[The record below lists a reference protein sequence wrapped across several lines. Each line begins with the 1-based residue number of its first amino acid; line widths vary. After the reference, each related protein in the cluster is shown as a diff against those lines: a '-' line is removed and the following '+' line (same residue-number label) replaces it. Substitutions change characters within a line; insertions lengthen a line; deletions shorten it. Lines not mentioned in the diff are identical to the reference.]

1 MRLLDSLAGAENA
14 DDVTASAAVHRL
26 VARTPSQIMLVQ
38 ADDLGGEA
46 DPLNVP
52 GTDREWPNWRR
63 RVSVPVDA
71 LCETPRAQAILAA
84 VKKERP
90 E

>member
-1 MRLLDSLAGAENA
+1 MAQPAGG
-14 DDVTASAAVHRL
+14 DDISASASVHRL

-38 ADDLGGEA
+38 ADDLAGET

-63 RVSVPVDA
+63 RVRVAVEELGSS
-71 LCETPRAQAILAA
+71 PRAQAILDA
-84 VKKERP
+84 VKEERP
-90 E
+90 A

>member
-1 MRLLDSLAGAENA
+1 
-14 DDVTASAAVHRL
+14 
-26 VARTPSQIMLVQ
+26 VAQTPSQIMMVQ
-38 ADDLGGEA
+38 ADDLSGEA

-63 RVSVPVDA
+63 RVGVPVEDLGVSA
-71 LCETPRAQAILAA
+71 RARAILTA
-84 VKKERP
+84 VKQERT